1 MAVSMAARTAPIRHS
16 TQPGERAWR
25 LNLSRGGCVVSDE
38 GVAHTPDLDEQL
50 MRTACEHHADAL
62 WSFCLRLTRGDAGRA
77 EDIAQET
84 LLRAWKHPSVLGREP
99 DGVRAW
105 LFTVAR
111 NVAIDSWR
119 ARSVRPEDSTDPVD
133 IEQPVSDRTD
143 DLLQQW
149 LVVDALRSLSQDH
162 RAAIV
167 ECYYGGQTVAEAAE
181 RLGVP
186 AGTVKSRLHYGMR
199 ALRLA
204 LEERGVTR

>member
-1 MAVSMAARTAPIRHS
+1 MSVPCESAAAYVLGALP
-16 TQPGERAWR
+16 A
-25 LNLSRGGCVVSDE
+25 GGSVVSDVE
-38 GVAHTPDLDEQL
+38 VVHSPDLDEQL
-50 MRTACEHHADAL
+50 MRTACEQHADAL
-62 WSFCLRLTRGDAGRA
+62 WSFCLRLTRGDASRA

-84 LLRAWKHPSVLGREP
+84 LLRAWRHPSVLGREP

-119 ARSVRPEDSTDPVD
+119 ARSVRPEESTDPHDLEVGA
-133 IEQPVSDRTD
+133 PDRTD

-149 LVVDALRSLSQDH
+149 LVVDALRSLSTDH

-167 ECYYGGQTVAEAAE
+167 ECYYGGRTVAEAAE

-186 AGTVKSRLHYGMR
+186 SGTVKSRLHYGMR

>member
-1 MAVSMAARTAPIRHS
+1 M
-16 TQPGERAWR
+16 
-25 LNLSRGGCVVSDE
+25 NLPVLGSVVSDVE
-38 GVAHTPDLDEQL
+38 VVRTPDLDEQL
-50 MRTACEHHADAL
+50 MRTACEQHADAL

-99 DGVRAW
+99 EGVRAW

-119 ARSVRPEDSTDPVD
+119 ARSVRPEESADPHDLEVVA
-133 IEQPVSDRTD
+133 PDRTD
-143 DLLQQW
+143 DMLQQW
-149 LVVDALRSLSQDH
+149 LVVDALRSLSHDH

-167 ECYYGGQTVAEAAE
+167 ECYYGGRTIVEAAE

-186 AGTVKSRLHYGMR
+186 PGTVKSRLHYGMR

>member
-1 MAVSMAARTAPIRHS
+1 V
-16 TQPGERAWR
+16 
-25 LNLSRGGCVVSDE
+25 LNLPAPSVVVSDVE
-38 GVAHTPDLDEQL
+38 VVRTPDLDEQL
-50 MRTACEHHADAL
+50 MRTACEQHADAL
-62 WSFCLRLTRGDAGRA
+62 WSFALRLTRGDAGRA

-84 LLRAWKHPSVLGREP
+84 LLRAWRHPEVLGREP
-99 DGVRAW
+99 DAVRAW

-111 NVAIDSWR
+111 NVSIDAWR
-119 ARSVRPEDSTDPVD
+119 ARSVRPEHSTDPQDLEIVA
-133 IEQPVSDRTD
+133 PDRTD
-143 DLLQQW
+143 DLLQEW
-149 LVVDALRSLSQDH
+149 LVVDALRSLTADH

-167 ECYYGGQTVAEAAE
+167 ECYYGGRTVAEAAE

>member
-1 MAVSMAARTAPIRHS
+1 M
-16 TQPGERAWR
+16 
-25 LNLSRGGCVVSDE
+25 NLPCRSSVVSDVE
-38 GVAHTPDLDEQL
+38 VVRTPDLDEQL

-84 LLRAWKHPSVLGREP
+84 LLRAWKHPAVLGREP

-111 NVAIDSWR
+111 NVAIDGWR
-119 ARSVRPEDSTDPVD
+119 ARSVRPEDSTDPGDMEVVA
-133 IEQPVSDRTD
+133 PDRTD

-149 LVVDALRSLSQDH
+149 LVVDALRSLTPDH

-167 ECYYGGQTVAEAAE
+167 ECYYGGRTVAEAAE
-181 RLGVP
+181 RLDVP
-186 AGTVKSRLHYGMR
+186 PGTVKSRLHYGMR

>member
-1 MAVSMAARTAPIRHS
+1 MTARFSHPTGGTPNRV
-16 TQPGERAWR
+16 
-25 LNLSRGGCVVSDE
+25 LNLSGCSPVVSDVE
-38 GVAHTPDLDEQL
+38 VAHTPELDEQL
-50 MRTACEHHADAL
+50 MRTACEQHADAL

-119 ARSVRPEDSTDPVD
+119 ARSVRPEESTDPHD
-133 IEQPVSDRTD
+133 LEIVSQDRTD

-149 LVVDALRSLSQDH
+149 LVVDALRSLTQDH

-167 ECYYGGQTVAEAAE
+167 ECYYGGRTVAEAAE

-186 AGTVKSRLHYGMR
+186 PGTVKSRLHYGMR

>member
-1 MAVSMAARTAPIRHS
+1 
-16 TQPGERAWR
+16 
-25 LNLSRGGCVVSDE
+25 VVSDE

-99 DGVRAW
+99 EGVRAW

-133 IEQPVSDRTD
+133 
-143 DLLQQW
+143 L
-149 LVVDALRSLSQDH
+149 
-162 RAAIV
+162 
-167 ECYYGGQTVAEAAE
+167 
-181 RLGVP
+181 
-186 AGTVKSRLHYGMR
+186 
-199 ALRLA
+199 
-204 LEERGVTR
+204 

>member
-1 MAVSMAARTAPIRHS
+1 
-16 TQPGERAWR
+16 
-25 LNLSRGGCVVSDE
+25 LNLPGSGSVVSDVE
-38 GVAHTPDLDEQL
+38 VVRTPDLDEQL
-50 MRTACEHHADAL
+50 MRTACEPHADAL
-62 WSFCLRLTRGDAGRA
+62 WSFCLRLTRGDVGRA

-84 LLRAWKHPSVLGREP
+84 LLRAWRHPSVLGREP

-111 NVAIDSWR
+111 NVSIDSWR
-119 ARSVRPEDSTDPVD
+119 SRSVRPEDSTDPVD
-133 IEQPVSDRTD
+133 LERAVPDRTD
-143 DLLQQW
+143 EVLQRW
-149 LVVDALRSLSQDH
+149 LVVDALRSLSHDH

>member
-1 MAVSMAARTAPIRHS
+1 LNAPVR
-16 TQPGERAWR
+16 RACA
-25 LNLSRGGCVVSDE
+25 LNLPVAPHVVSDVE
-38 GVAHTPDLDEQL
+38 MVRTPDLDEQL

-99 DGVRAW
+99 EGVRAW

-111 NVAIDSWR
+111 NVAIDAWR
-119 ARSVRPEDSTDPVD
+119 ARSVRPEESADPHD
-133 IEQPVSDRTD
+133 LEITAPDRSEEV
-143 DLLQQW
+143 LQQW
-149 LVVDALRSLSQDH
+149 LVVDALKSLSNEH
-162 RAAIV
+162 RTAIV
-167 ECYYGGQTVAEAAE
+167 ECYYGGQTVAEAAD

-186 AGTVKSRLHYGMR
+186 TGTVKSRLHYGMR

>member
-1 MAVSMAARTAPIRHS
+1 MNLPR
-16 TQPGERAWR
+16 R
-25 LNLSRGGCVVSDE
+25 LCVVSDVE
-38 GVAHTPDLDEQL
+38 VVRTPDLDERL

-62 WSFCLRLTRGDAGRA
+62 WSFCLRLTRGDTGRA

-84 LLRAWKHPSVLGREP
+84 LLRAWRHPDVLGREP
-99 DGVRAW
+99 DAVRAW

-119 ARSVRPEDSTDPVD
+119 ARSVRPEDSADPQELDVVT
-133 IEQPVSDRTD
+133 PDRTD

-149 LVVDALRSLSQDH
+149 LVVDALRSLSTDH
-162 RAAIV
+162 RTAIV
-167 ECYYGGQTVAEAAE
+167 ECYYGGRTVAEAAE

-186 AGTVKSRLHYGMR
+186 PGTVKSRLHYGMR
-199 ALRLA
+199 ALKLA

>member
-1 MAVSMAARTAPIRHS
+1 VVNLPGTAS
-16 TQPGERAWR
+16 
-25 LNLSRGGCVVSDE
+25 VVSDVE
-38 GVAHTPDLDEQL
+38 VIRTPDLDEQL
-50 MRTACEHHADAL
+50 MRTACEQHADAL
-62 WSFCLRLTRGDAGRA
+62 WSFCLRLTRGDTGRA
-77 EDIAQET
+77 EDIVQET
-84 LLRAWKHPSVLGREP
+84 LLRAWRHSSVLGREP

-119 ARSVRPEDSTDPVD
+119 ARSVRPEDSADPHELQVV
-133 IEQPVSDRTD
+133 VSDRTD
-143 DLLQQW
+143 ELLQQW
-149 LVVDALRSLSQDH
+149 LVVDALRSLSTEH

-167 ECYYGGQTVAEAAE
+167 ECYYGGRTVAEAAE

-186 AGTVKSRLHYGMR
+186 SGTVKSRLHYGMR

>member
-1 MAVSMAARTAPIRHS
+1 M
-16 TQPGERAWR
+16 
-25 LNLSRGGCVVSDE
+25 NLPRPPSVVSDVE
-38 GVAHTPDLDEQL
+38 VVRTTELDEQL
-50 MRTACEHHADAL
+50 MRTACEQHADAL

-77 EDIAQET
+77 EDIAQEA
-84 LLRAWKHPSVLGREP
+84 LLRAWKHPDVLGREP

-119 ARSVRPEDSTDPVD
+119 ARSVRPEQSTDPAD
-133 IEQPVSDRTD
+133 IEAAAPDRTD

-149 LVVDALRSLSQDH
+149 LVVDALRALSPDH

-167 ECYYGGQTVAEAAE
+167 ECYYGGRTVAEAAE

-186 AGTVKSRLHYGMR
+186 PGTVKSRLHYGMR

>member
-1 MAVSMAARTAPIRHS
+1 MNLPSPS
-16 TQPGERAWR
+16 T
-25 LNLSRGGCVVSDE
+25 VVSDVE
-38 GVAHTPDLDEQL
+38 VVRTPDLDEEL
-50 MRTACEHHADAL
+50 MRTACEQHADAL
-62 WSFCLRLTRGDAGRA
+62 WSFCLRLTRGDRARA
-77 EDIAQET
+77 EDLAQET
-84 LLRAWKHPSVLGREP
+84 LLRAWRHPDVLVREP

-111 NVAIDSWR
+111 NVAIDTWR
-119 ARSVRPEDSTDPVD
+119 ARSVRPEDDTDPHDLEVVVPD
-133 IEQPVSDRTD
+133 QTD

-149 LVVDALRSLSQDH
+149 LVVDALRSLSADH

-167 ECYYGGQTVAEAAE
+167 ECYYGGRTVVEAAE

>member
-1 MAVSMAARTAPIRHS
+1 M
-16 TQPGERAWR
+16 
-25 LNLSRGGCVVSDE
+25 NLPALASVVSDVE
-38 GVAHTPDLDEQL
+38 VVRTPDLDEQL
-50 MRTACEHHADAL
+50 MRTACEQHADAL
-62 WSFCLRLTRGDAGRA
+62 WSFCLRLTRGDTGRA

-84 LLRAWKHPSVLGREP
+84 LLRAWRHPSVLGREP
-99 DGVRAW
+99 DGIRAW

-111 NVAIDSWR
+111 NVAIDTWR
-119 ARSVRPEDSTDPVD
+119 ARSVRPEESTDPHDLEVVA
-133 IEQPVSDRTD
+133 PDRTD
-143 DLLQQW
+143 EVLQQW
-149 LVVDALRSLSQDH
+149 LVVDALKSLSQDH

-167 ECYYGGQTVAEAAE
+167 ECYYGGRTVGEAAD

>member
-1 MAVSMAARTAPIRHS
+1 
-16 TQPGERAWR
+16 
-25 LNLSRGGCVVSDE
+25 VVSDVE
-38 GVAHTPDLDEQL
+38 VVRTPDLDEQL

-84 LLRAWKHPSVLGREP
+84 LLRAWKNPGVLGREP

-111 NVAIDSWR
+111 NVAIDGWR
-119 ARSVRPEDSTDPVD
+119 ARSVRPEDSTDPDDMEVVA
-133 IEQPVSDRTD
+133 PDRTD

-149 LVVDALRSLSQDH
+149 LVVDALRSLTPDH

-167 ECYYGGQTVAEAAE
+167 ECYYGGRTVAEAAE
-181 RLGVP
+181 RLDVP
-186 AGTVKSRLHYGMR
+186 PGTVKSRLHYGMR

>member
-1 MAVSMAARTAPIRHS
+1 M
-16 TQPGERAWR
+16 
-25 LNLSRGGCVVSDE
+25 NLPASPCVVSDVE
-38 GVAHTPDLDEQL
+38 VAHTPDLDEQL
-50 MRTACEHHADAL
+50 MRTACEQHADAL
-62 WSFCLRLTRGDAGRA
+62 WSFCLRLTRGDASRA

-111 NVAIDSWR
+111 NVSIDSWR
-119 ARSVRPEDSTDPVD
+119 ARSVRPEESTDPHDLEIVT
-133 IEQPVSDRTD
+133 QDRTD

-149 LVVDALRSLSQDH
+149 LVVDALRSLSPDH

-167 ECYYGGQTVAEAAE
+167 ECYSGGRTTVEAAE

-186 AGTVKSRLHYGMR
+186 PGTVKSRLHYGMR

>member
-1 MAVSMAARTAPIRHS
+1 M
-16 TQPGERAWR
+16 
-25 LNLSRGGCVVSDE
+25 NLSVPGRVVSDVE
-38 GVAHTPDLDEQL
+38 VVRTPDLDEQL
-50 MRTACEHHADAL
+50 MRTACEQHADAL
-62 WSFCLRLTRGDAGRA
+62 WSFCLRLTRGDASRA

-119 ARSVRPEDSTDPVD
+119 ARSVRPEDSTDPHDLEVVT
-133 IEQPVSDRTD
+133 QDRTD

-149 LVVDALRSLSQDH
+149 LVVDALRSLSTDH
-162 RAAIV
+162 RSAIV
-167 ECYYGGQTVAEAAE
+167 ECYYGGRTVAEAAE

>member
-1 MAVSMAARTAPIRHS
+1 M
-16 TQPGERAWR
+16 
-25 LNLSRGGCVVSDE
+25 VSDVE
-38 GVAHTPDLDEQL
+38 VVRTPDLDEQL
-50 MRTACEHHADAL
+50 MRTACEQHADAL
-62 WSFCLRLTRGDAGRA
+62 WSFCLRLTRGDAARA
-77 EDIAQET
+77 EDLAQET
-84 LLRAWKHPSVLGREP
+84 LLRAWRHPEVLAREP

-111 NVAIDSWR
+111 NVAIDTWR
-119 ARSVRPEDSTDPVD
+119 ARSVRPEDDTDPHRLEAVAPD
-133 IEQPVSDRTD
+133 HTD

-149 LVVDALRSLSQDH
+149 LVVDALRALSPDH

-167 ECYYGGQTVAEAAE
+167 ECYYGGRSVAEAAE

-186 AGTVKSRLHYGMR
+186 PGTVKSRLHYGMR

>member
-1 MAVSMAARTAPIRHS
+1 MNLPAAR
-16 TQPGERAWR
+16 
-25 LNLSRGGCVVSDE
+25 CVVSDVE
-38 GVAHTPDLDEQL
+38 VVHTPDLDEQL
-50 MRTACEHHADAL
+50 MRTACEQHADAL

-119 ARSVRPEDSTDPVD
+119 ARSVRPEDSTDPHDMEIVT
-133 IEQPVSDRTD
+133 QDRTD

-149 LVVDALRSLSQDH
+149 LVVDALRSLTQDH

-167 ECYYGGQTVAEAAE
+167 ECYYGGRTVAEAAE

-186 AGTVKSRLHYGMR
+186 PGTVKSRLHYGMR

>member
-1 MAVSMAARTAPIRHS
+1 VTSNSARGS
-16 TQPGERAWR
+16 TGSTVNLPGTVA
-25 LNLSRGGCVVSDE
+25 VVSDVE
-38 GVAHTPDLDEQL
+38 VAHTPDLDEQL
-50 MRTACEHHADAL
+50 MRTACEQHADAL

-119 ARSVRPEDSTDPVD
+119 ARSVRPEESTDPHDLEVVT
-133 IEQPVSDRTD
+133 QDRTD
-143 DLLQQW
+143 ELLQQW
-149 LVVDALRSLSQDH
+149 LVVDALRSLSTDH
-162 RAAIV
+162 RSAIV
-167 ECYYGGQTVAEAAE
+167 ECYYGGRTVAEAAE

>member
-1 MAVSMAARTAPIRHS
+1 MAVGTLRRRDSGTAPS
-16 TQPGERAWR
+16 
-25 LNLSRGGCVVSDE
+25 LNLSGRAHVVSDVE
-38 GVAHTPDLDEQL
+38 VVHSPDLDEQL
-50 MRTACEHHADAL
+50 MRTACEQHADAL
-62 WSFCLRLTRGDAGRA
+62 WSFCLRLTRGDANRA

-111 NVAIDSWR
+111 NVAIDTWR

-133 IEQPVSDRTD
+133 LEIVAQDRTD
-143 DLLQQW
+143 ELLQQW

-167 ECYYGGQTVAEAAE
+167 ECYYGGQTVADAAE

-186 AGTVKSRLHYGMR
+186 PGTVKSRLHYGMR